1 MRVAAKCPSCGAGLE
16 IEDTADVAKCSYCG
30 TTSYLQR
37 AGAPPPPPGTAVIDL
52 AALHAAQVGLAHEVL
67 RVADEQQR
75 REEQAG
81 LKLGIGLA
89 AVTGVVSVVALL
101 IVAGAIVL
109 AVVLSL

>member
-16 IEDTADVAKCSYCG
+16 IEDTADDAKCSYCG

-52 AALHAAQVGLAHEVL
+52 AALHATLAHEVL

-75 REEQAG
+75 REEKQN
-81 LKLGIGLA
+81 LQIGFTIA
-89 AVTGVVSVVALL
+89 AVIGVVSVVALG
-101 IVAGAIVL
+101 IVAAAIVI